1 MWKLSLSA
9 VAAVPCRCCVGWRP
23 VDLALERGG
32 LDRRRQLQP
41 GRPAAQPWQ
50 GRCLLLF
57 FLLLVVGVAARARLV
72 SHVSMSLV
80 LRSLGHRLCCAR
92 VTRALRSR

>member
-1 MWKLSLSA
+1 MWAGDLLTWPLNAEVWIADDSCSPDDPPHNRGRG
-9 VAAVPCRCCVGWRP
+9 AACCF
-23 VDLALERGG
+23 
-32 LDRRRQLQP
+32 
-41 GRPAAQPWQ
+41 
-50 GRCLLLF
+50 F